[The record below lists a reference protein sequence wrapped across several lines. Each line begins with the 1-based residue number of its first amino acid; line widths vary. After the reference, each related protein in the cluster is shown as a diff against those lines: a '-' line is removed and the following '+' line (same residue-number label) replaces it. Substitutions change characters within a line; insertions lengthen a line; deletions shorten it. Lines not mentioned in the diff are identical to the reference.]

1 MSLGTRPAQR
11 IEALPVL
18 GPHLP
23 SMEAHPPTPSF
34 IQPFSSP
41 PGGVTSGGL
50 GGDPCTP
57 TSLARVVKSVKWS
70 SVAV

>member
-1 MSLGTRPAQR
+1 MSLGIRPAQR

-41 PGGVTSGGL
+41 LAGSLQEGL
-50 GGDPCTP
+50 GLTP
-57 TSLARVVKSVKWS
+57 AP
-70 SVAV
+70 